1 MGEMKWR
8 KTVREV
14 KRAGVHE
21 VDRSELGWGRRQ
33 EVRRRN
39 TEMQG
44 LLKKWKVGNARL
56 WGWVWRGYGTVEKE
70 KVLGSDKSMEEGDGE
85 LWY

>member
-14 KRAGVHE
+14 KRVGVHE
-21 VDRSELGWGRRQ
+21 VVRNELGWGGRQ

-56 WGWVWRGYGTVEKE
+56 
-70 KVLGSDKSMEEGDGE
+70 
-85 LWY
+85 